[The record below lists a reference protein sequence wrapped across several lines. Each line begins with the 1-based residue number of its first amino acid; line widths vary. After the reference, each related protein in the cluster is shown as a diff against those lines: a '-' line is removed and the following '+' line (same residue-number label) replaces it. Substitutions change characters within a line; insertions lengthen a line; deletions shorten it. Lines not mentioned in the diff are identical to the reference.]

1 MKIAKDNC
9 QCYTL
14 VQELHR
20 HTDSNTKINYM
31 ACGTCG
37 SVKPS
42 VQQPTIKV
50 GFIKP
55 NASALEV
62 VMKAT
67 VIEKILLMKYSKR
80 YKA

>member
-1 MKIAKDNC
+1 
-9 QCYTL
+9 
-14 VQELHR
+14 
-20 HTDSNTKINYM
+20 M

-37 SVKPS
+37 GVKPS

-67 VIEKILLMKYSKR
+67 VIEKDITDEIQQKDTKHSTKP
-80 YKA
+80 

>member
-1 MKIAKDNC
+1 
-9 QCYTL
+9 
-14 VQELHR
+14 
-20 HTDSNTKINYM
+20 M

-37 SVKPS
+37 GVKPAI
-42 VQQPTIKV
+42 QKPTIKV

-67 VIEKILLMKYSKR
+67 VIEKYITDEVHQKDTKHNT
-80 YKA
+80 KP

>member
-1 MKIAKDNC
+1 
-9 QCYTL
+9 
-14 VQELHR
+14 
-20 HTDSNTKINYM
+20 M

-37 SVKPS
+37 GVKPAI
-42 VQQPTIKV
+42 QQPTIKV

-67 VIEKILLMKYSKR
+67 VIEKDITDEIQQKDTKHSTKS
-80 YKA
+80 